1 MTEFPN
7 NFDHWNLNI
16 GDYLVIVAWYLVLEL
31 TQPRVPTHPGRC
43 ENQSLLLDSLFRPPQ
58 VRP

>member
-16 GDYLVIVAWYLVLEL
+16 ADYLVIVAWYLVLEL
-31 TQPRVPTHPGRC
+31 
-43 ENQSLLLDSLFRPPQ
+43 NPPQ
-58 VRP
+58 VPMPRTLRKLMTPLK